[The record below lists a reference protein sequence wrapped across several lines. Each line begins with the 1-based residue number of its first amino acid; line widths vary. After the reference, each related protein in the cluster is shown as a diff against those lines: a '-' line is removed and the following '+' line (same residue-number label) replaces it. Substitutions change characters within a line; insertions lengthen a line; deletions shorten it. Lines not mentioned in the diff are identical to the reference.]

1 MTRLLAR
8 YIASHLL
15 RGWLTTGAVIASIFW
30 LIGLIQEVDSIRA
43 DYGFMD
49 VLAYTVMVLPQQ
61 LLTLTPVV
69 LMLGTILGLSGMER
83 HRELTV
89 ISAAG
94 VSRWTLLSALAMPT
108 LLVMAI
114 LWIGMEFVTAQLH
127 QRAEELRLDL
137 RSENPQRLP
146 RGGLW
151 SKNGYRY
158 IHLGSM
164 RADNQPGDIQL
175 YEFAEDGRLIRALH
189 AASAVVEERRS
200 WRFLD
205 VQEKQLVG
213 DVLETRR
220 LPELV
225 IHNLWAADE
234 LPVLTLSRN
243 SMRLSLL
250 LSYGD
255 YLAANGRDD
264 AVYRSTFWQRLAIPA
279 TTAAMVLLAAAL
291 SASRGTARGGSVGLM
306 LAFGALL
313 GILFYVGAQI
323 LYALGQI
330 LNMSLPLVA
339 MLPALIVF
347 VIAAALFSRLRW

>member
-1 MTRLLAR
+1 MTSLLTR

-15 RGWLTTGAVIASIFW
+15 RGWLTTGVVMASVFW

-43 DYGFMD
+43 DYGFLD

-61 LLTLTPVV
+61 LLSLTPVV
-69 LMLGTILGLSGMER
+69 LMLGTILGLSAMER
-83 HRELTV
+83 HSELTV

-108 LLVMAI
+108 LLVMGA
-114 LWIGMEFVTAQLH
+114 LWLGMEYVTSQLH
-127 QRAEELRLDL
+127 QQAEELRLDL
-137 RSENPQRLP
+137 RSETPQRLP
-146 RGGLW
+146 SGGLW

-175 YEFAEDGRLIRALH
+175 YEFAEDGRLLRALH
-189 AASAVVEERRS
+189 ASSAVVEERRR

-205 VQEKQLVG
+205 VQEKRQEG
-213 DVLETRR
+213 DMLQTRR
-220 LPELV
+220 LEELV
-225 IHNLWAADE
+225 IDNLWAAEE
-234 LPVLTLSRN
+234 LPVLTLSRE

-255 YLAANGRDD
+255 YLAATGRDG
-264 AVYRSTFWQRLAIPA
+264 AAYRSAFWQRLAIPA

-291 SASRGTARGGSVGLM
+291 SASRGTVRGGRVGVM
-306 LAFGALL
+306 LALGALL

-330 LNMSLPLVA
+330 LSVSPPLVGL
-339 MLPALIVF
+339 MPSLIVF
-347 VIAAALFSRLRW
+347 IIAAGLFARLRW